1 MNELQKM
8 MPRLLEKH
16 QDDTKL
22 MRAAMAN
29 PILALESIGVYLSP
43 TLQTE
48 VERKVRFDASSIKK
62 LNALENEASKIA
74 GKKLNLSSPTAV
86 NSFLKK
92 AIGNSSLQGPKKAP
106 TKSLFDTISD
116 GHRKP
121 LAFTNTLSR
130 PAGAKKT
137 YTPKDPLTAFKDQH
151 ELIPILI
158 KHRSIEAA
166 FPALASP
173 AVFKKIA
180 ANKSPLNAGIRFTNV
195 RFRLQD
201 RAKRK
206 SNA

>member
-29 PILALESIGVYLSP
+29 PILALESIGIYLSP

-62 LNALENEASKIA
+62 LNALEKEASKIA

-92 AIGNSSLQGPKKAP
+92 AIGNSSSQGPKKAP
-106 TKSLFDTISD
+106 SKSLFDTISD

-121 LAFTNTLSR
+121 LAFATAR
-130 PAGAKKT
+130 KK
-137 YTPKDPLTAFKDQH
+137 YSSKDPLTAFKDQH

-180 ANKSPLNAGIRFTNV
+180 ANKSPLTEGIRFKSV

>member
-29 PILALESIGVYLSP
+29 PILALESIGVHLSP

-62 LNALENEASKIA
+62 LNALEKEASKIA
-74 GKKLNLSSPTAV
+74 GKKLNLSSSTAV

-92 AIGNSSLQGPKKAP
+92 AIGNSSSQGPKKAP
-106 TKSLFDTISD
+106 TKSLFDTISN

-121 LAFTNTLSR
+121 SPFATAR
-130 PAGAKKT
+130 KK
-137 YTPKDPLTAFKDQH
+137 YSSKDPLTAFKDQH
-151 ELIPILI
+151 ELIPLLI

-173 AVFKKIA
+173 VVFKKIA
-180 ANKSPLNAGIRFTNV
+180 ENKSPLNAGIRFNKV
-195 RFRLQD
+195 RFSLQT

>member
-16 QDDTKL
+16 QDDTNL

-29 PILALESIGVYLSP
+29 PILALESIGVYLTP

-48 VERKVRFDASSIKK
+48 VERKVRFDVSSIKK
-62 LNALENEASKIA
+62 LNALEKEASKIA
-74 GKKLNLSSPTAV
+74 GKKLNLSSPNAV

-92 AIGNSSLQGPKKAP
+92 AIGNSSSQGPKKAA

-121 LAFTNTLSR
+121 LAF
-130 PAGAKKT
+130 AKAKNT

-180 ANKSPLNAGIRFTNV
+180 ANKSPQNAGIRFNKV
-195 RFRLQD
+195 RFSLQS

-206 SNA
+206 SNV